1 MGKSK
6 KPDSVSHSSIFT
18 PAVAELAAIGAAI
31 GANCEPCFK
40 YHYNE
45 ARKLGVS
52 REDMIQAVEL
62 ADRVKRAPAQNMRV
76 LADKILG
83 SSLATETPTDQN
95 PGSCCSS
102 AVKTQNGSTKSR
114 REHKNG

>member
-1 MGKSK
+1 
-6 KPDSVSHSSIFT
+6 
-18 PAVAELAAIGAAI
+18 
-31 GANCEPCFK
+31 
-40 YHYNE
+40 
-45 ARKLGVS
+45 
-52 REDMIQAVEL
+52 MIQAVEL